1 MNKNTFE
8 NQNISIAIPT
18 YNSSKYLEQ
27 LLSSSLKN
35 EIVTEV
41 VISDDASNVQEKEIY
56 LKTVEKFQKKYPDKK
71 IKFVNNFERRGPF
84 VNKYIAIEN
93 CSKEI
98 VYQIDSD
105 NIPMRNL
112 DKFIKYDLLKLFNED
127 SLYLPS
133 KIYQFYQKPYLSIPL
148 SKVHNGTKYR
158 VIFQD
163 KNFRFDK
170 DLIKKSI
177 LNEVKITK
185 QKNSRWLINIG
196 NFIVYKPNFL
206 STMKEGL
213 SFSERLL
220 FAANQFLISYLW
232 LKNNNYIET
241 RRQHYHFHRKRR
253 DSISFQEKEN
263 TEESFKT
270 IEEKIL
276 EL

>member
-1 MNKNTFE
+1 
-8 NQNISIAIPT
+8 
-18 YNSSKYLEQ
+18 
-27 LLSSSLKN
+27 
-35 EIVTEV
+35 
-41 VISDDASNVQEKEIY
+41 
-56 LKTVEKFQKKYPDKK
+56 
-71 IKFVNNFERRGPF
+71 
-84 VNKYIAIEN
+84 
-93 CSKEI
+93 
-98 VYQIDSD
+98 
-105 NIPMRNL
+105 MRNL
-112 DKFIKYDLLKLFNED
+112 DKFFKFDLLELFNEN
-127 SLYLPS
+127 SLYLP
-133 KIYQFYQKPYLSIPL
+133 QKFINFIKDLIQHSL

-185 QKNSRWLINIG
+185 QKNSSWLINIG

-220 FAANQFLISYLW
+220 FAADQFLISYLW

-241 RRQHYHFHRKRR
+241 RNNIIIFIEKDETAFVSRKN
-253 DSISFQEKEN
+253 N
-263 TEESFKT
+263 TEESFKLSK
-270 IEEKIL
+270 KIL